1 MGDHSAVGTDDEQ
14 RRQVFVRALLDD
26 VNALERMLETG
37 MIESGVRRIGAEQE
51 IFLVDRACQAAP
63 VAPQL
68 LESLGRVD
76 FDSPDDRPVFTT
88 ELAKFNLEANLP
100 PWELGGDVL
109 SRVEAYLDKLLE
121 LARAKAS
128 ELGADL
134 FLTGI
139 LPTLRMSDLSLDNMT
154 PAPRYRALNDVTVR
168 MRSGDF
174 EVRIKGIDEFYTV
187 HDNVML
193 ESCNTSF
200 QIHFQVGG
208 DEFAALYN
216 LAQAITAPV
225 LAAAVNS
232 PILAEHRLWHE
243 TRVALFQ
250 SSIDSRRTTELARG
264 QRPRVHFGERW
275 VERSVLEIFR
285 EDVARFRVM
294 LTTEP
299 VEDPMAKVERGE
311 VPELL
316 ALRHHNGTV
325 YRWNRPCYGVK
336 DGAAHLR
343 IENRVL
349 PAGPT
354 VVDQMANAAFYF
366 GLMSALSETHPDVTK
381 VLSFDDARTNFVAAA
396 RHGLRAQL
404 TWFHGRTHA
413 ATHLILDEL
422 LPAAREGLTAQGIR
436 AEDVDRY
443 LGVLE
448 ERVRSARTGS
458 QWALDS
464 LAAMGDR
471 GTRHQRCRAVTAG
484 ALARQKE
491 GRPVH
496 EWTLAQLSDA
506 DDWRHSYRTVGQF
519 MTSDLF
525 TVRPDDLVDLAANLM
540 DWEHI
545 RHVPVEDGDGNLVG
559 IVSHR
564 TLVRLLA
571 RGAAGQRQDPIAVRD
586 IMKPSP
592 VTVSPETPT
601 LEAIET
607 MRRHGVSCLPV
618 VQGTK
623 LVGILT
629 ERDLIAVTADLLDA
643 QLREFYEP

>member
-1 MGDHSAVGTDDEQ
+1 MGDPGAVGIDDEHRQ
-14 RRQVFVRALLDD
+14 QVFVRALLDD
-26 VNALERMLETG
+26 VNALERMLERG

-68 LESLGRVD
+68 LESLAGLELD
-76 FDSPDDRPVFTT
+76 HPGTHAPFTT

-109 SRVEAYLDKLLE
+109 SRVEAYLNRLLG
-121 LARAKAS
+121 LAAAKAA
-128 ELGADL
+128 ELGTDL

-154 PAPRYRALNDVTVR
+154 PVPRYRALNDATVR

-174 EVRIKGIDEFYTV
+174 EVRIEGIDDFYTV

-200 QIHFQVGG
+200 QIHFQVGAE
-208 DEFAALYN
+208 EFAALYN
-216 LAQAITAPV
+216 LAQAVTAPV

-243 TRVALFQ
+243 TRVALFER
-250 SSIDSRRTTELARG
+250 SIDSRRASQLARG

-275 VERSVLEIFR
+275 VERSILEIFR
-285 EDVARFRVM
+285 EDIARFRVM
-294 LTTEP
+294 LATEP
-299 VEDPMAKVERGE
+299 AEDPMAKVERGE
-311 VPELL
+311 VPELS
-316 ALRHHNGTV
+316 ALRQHNGTV
-325 YRWNRPCYGVK
+325 YRWNRPCYGVL
-336 DGAAHLR
+336 DGVAHLR

-366 GLMSALSETHPDVTK
+366 GLMSALSESHPDVTK
-381 VLSFDDARTNFVAAA
+381 DLSFDDARSNFVAAA

-413 ATHLILDEL
+413 AAHLILDQL
-422 LPAAREGLTAQGIR
+422 LPVAREGLEAQGIR
-436 AEDVDRY
+436 VEDIDRY

-448 ERVRSARTGS
+448 ERVRSGRTGS

-496 EWTLAQLSDA
+496 EWSLAQLADA

-519 MTSDLF
+519 MTRDLF

-545 RHVPVEDGDGNLVG
+545 RHVPVEDRDGNLVG
-559 IVSHR
+559 ILSHR

-571 RGAAGQRQDPIAVRD
+571 RGAAGHGQGPIAVRD

-601 LEAIET
+601 LDAIET

-618 VQGTK
+618 VEGAK

-629 ERDLIAVTADLLDA
+629 ERDLIAVTAALLDQ